1 MIPTRG
7 RRASGRSGTRPIS
20 FIVIAQKFDQARVR
34 SFHHHNLKLC
44 ARLTNQRADIRARL
58 RRVTRAD
65 LIAQERGDDR
75 FLLITTVIELLKPE
89 FGFDLY
95 VNSDFPLSSGLG
107 GSTALVSAIIGCF
120 NEFRRDPLDNYEIA
134 ELAFQAERVTLNMS
148 GGWQDQYAT
157 VFGGLNYLEFTSD
170 DNVVHPLRL
179 ADETRLELESNLLL
193 CFSNQQHDSAAM
205 TVAAAGQASMEFIDE
220 IGDLT
225 QRMKS
230 LLLKGRLNEFGRL
243 LGRTWS
249 LKRGLADSVSNPRL
263 DAIYAAAIS
272 AGALGG
278 RLLGA
283 GGGGHF
289 LFFVNPPH
297 RQQVESR
304 LTELS
309 VVTTPF
315 ELETRGLQSWRVKLY
330 PEAPTDVDIN

>member
-1 MIPTRG
+1 
-7 RRASGRSGTRPIS
+7 
-20 FIVIAQKFDQARVR
+20 VIAQKFDQARVR

-179 ADETRLELESNLLL
+179 AD
-193 CFSNQQHDSAAM
+193 
-205 TVAAAGQASMEFIDE
+205 
-220 IGDLT
+220 
-225 QRMKS
+225 
-230 LLLKGRLNEFGRL
+230 
-243 LGRTWS
+243 
-249 LKRGLADSVSNPRL
+249 SVSNPRL